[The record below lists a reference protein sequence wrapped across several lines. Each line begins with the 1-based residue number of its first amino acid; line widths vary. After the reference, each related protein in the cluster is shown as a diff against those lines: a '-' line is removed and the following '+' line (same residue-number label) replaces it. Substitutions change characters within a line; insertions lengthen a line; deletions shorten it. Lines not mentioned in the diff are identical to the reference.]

1 MLRRWTA
8 LAATALLAA
17 LPATA
22 RACATCFGKSDDAM
36 ARGMNAGIFAL
47 LFVVVCVLAAF
58 GAFALFLVRRSAAF
72 ERAAASAASLAPPNP

>member
-1 MLRRWTA
+1 LFRRWAA
-8 LAATALLAA
+8 LAAALLLAA
-17 LPATA
+17 LPDTA

-58 GAFALFLVRRSAAF
+58 AAFALFLVRRSAAL
-72 ERAAASAASLAPPNP
+72 ERAAASPASLAPPNP